1 MKKVLITG
9 NKGFVGGNLT
19 SFLQHKNKQIKGVSR
34 EPNAEEVSYENLT
47 SKTLNDTSTLIH
59 LAGKAHDLKNS
70 ANDNEYFEVNTNL
83 TKRMFDLFI
92 ESTCKVFIYMS
103 SVKASADEVLGELLE
118 DATPNPITAYGK
130 SKLAAEKYILSKQI
144 PQNKRVY
151 ILRPCMIHGPG
162 NKGNLN
168 LLYQLVSMRIPWLLG
183 LFENKRSYCS
193 IENLSFIINELIENK
208 NIPSGVYNVSDDN
221 PLSTNEVISLIS
233 DSQNKEPIL
242 WNVPKFVIK
251 MMAKSGDIFSLPL
264 NSERLNKLTES
275 YVVSNKKIK
284 KAIDKPLKVNSK
296 DGLLVTFKSFQLN
309 NKKNKT

>member
-1 MKKVLITG
+1 MNTILISGIT
-9 NKGFVGGNLT
+9 GFVGRNLNHYLKS
-19 SFLQHKNKQIKGVSR
+19 SFNIIGVSR
-34 EPNAEEVSYENLT
+34 GDSFNKTIRYEEVSNSLRVA
-47 SKTLNDTSTLIH
+47 KVFIH
-59 LAGKAHDLKNS
+59 LAGKAHDLKNTHKEHDYFK
-70 ANDNEYFEVNTNL
+70 ANTEL
-83 TKRMFDLFI
+83 TKYLFNLFI
-92 ESTCKVFIYMS
+92 DSECEVFIYMS
-103 SVKASADEVLGELLE
+103 SVKAAADEVQDILTENIL
-118 DATPNPITAYGK
+118 PKPITPYGK
-130 SKLAAEKYILSKQI
+130 SKLAAENYILSKNLSK
-144 PQNKRVY
+144 NKRVY

-242 WNVPKFVIK
+242 WNVPKFFIK
-251 MMAKSGDIFSLPL
+251 MVAKSGDIFSLPL

-296 DGLLVTFKSFQLN
+296 EGLLVTFKSFQLN